1 MFDQKT
7 NKVSELL
14 ESKAYPAL
22 SESEKNV
29 MSILLENAA
38 KDAENVFK
46 LNEGT
51 VTGDIAT
58 FTPILL
64 PLVRRTVPN
73 LIANHLLGVQPMTMS
88 TGYLYALVNT
98 YSGDDST
105 LKIDPNHKAVILKL
119 DKEPTGLDVSET
131 FNTNWK
137 CVYKEGLYVLAIK
150 GDQALNVNETVVDD
164 SNDAKAVAIY
174 TNEAAFGHILQN
186 YTGPYTTAAG
196 EKLGKD
202 MKEVGFTVIKKA
214 IEAKTRALKGKW
226 TVEMYQDLQA
236 QHGLYAD
243 NELINLMSYE
253 IQAEIDR
260 EVVNF
265 VNANATQLPD
275 TKFTQTNAQI
285 PSGRWELERYRA
297 EVVRLAKEAAMVG
310 IETKRSNAN
319 ILLCS
324 PKVCTML
331 EQVGG
336 FKLAPSNSDVRQ
348 AIGGV
353 AGVFDNKYKVV
364 VDQYA
369 ANDYAT
375 VLYKG
380 ISANDALGFFAPYV
394 PISFTKV
401 TDQDSGQPGVICK
414 TRYAL
419 TTTPGVTEANSND
432 RAKTY
437 ARSWGIDFTNTMLH

>member
-1 MFDQKT
+1 MFTAKS
-7 NKVSELL
+7 NKIRDLL
-14 ESKAYPAL
+14 ESTEYSPLTEAQ
-22 SESEKNV
+22 KNTLG
-29 MSILLENAA
+29 ILLENTASEA
-38 KDAENVFK
+38 SNNFN
-46 LNEGT
+46 LSEGT

-64 PLVRRTVPN
+64 PLVRRTVPQ
-73 LIANHLLGVQPMTMS
+73 LIANQLLGVQPMTMS

-105 LKIDPNHKAVILKL
+105 LKIDPNHKGAIIKCDV
-119 DKEPTGLDVSET
+119 EPTDLNPGST
-131 FNTNWK
+131 FNTDWK
-137 CVYKEGLYVLAIK
+137 CIHKEGLMVLALK
-150 GDQALNVNETVVDD
+150 GETEFTLNSTLVGAT
-164 SNDAKAVAIY
+164 AKGKAIY
-174 TNEAAFGHILQN
+174 SNEAAFANILQN
-186 YTGPYTTAAG
+186 YTGPYATAAG

-214 IEAKTRALKGKW
+214 VEAKTRALKGKW

-275 TKFTQTNAQI
+275 TQFTAQNSQI
-285 PSGRWELERYRA
+285 PTGRWELERYRA
-297 EVVRLAKEAAMVG
+297 EAVRIAKEAAQVG
-310 IETKRSNAN
+310 IETKRANAN

-336 FKLAPSNSDVRQ
+336 FKVAPPKSE
-348 AIGGV
+348 IGQPI
-353 AGVFDNKYKVV
+353 AGYAGIFDNKLKVI

-369 ANDYAT
+369 QADYCT

-380 ISANDALGFFAPYV
+380 VSANDAMGFFAPYV
-394 PISFTKV
+394 PVSFTKV

-419 TTTPGVTEANSND
+419 TTIPGITDPNSND

-437 ARSWGIDFTNTMLH
+437 ARSWGVDFANTILA

>member
-1 MFDQKT
+1 MLNAKS
-7 NKVSELL
+7 NKIRDLL
-14 ESKAYPAL
+14 ESTEYSPLTEAEKVVL
-22 SESEKNV
+22 STV
-29 MSILLENAA
+29 LENTA
-38 KDAENVFK
+38 KDAQNNFN
-46 LNEGT
+46 LSEGT

-64 PLVRRTVPN
+64 PLVRRTVPL
-73 LIANHLLGVQPMTMS
+73 LIANQLLGVQPMTMS

-105 LKIDPNHKAVILKL
+105 LKIDPNHKAAIIKC
-119 DKEPTGLDVSET
+119 DAEPTDLGVGDT
-131 FNTNWK
+131 FNTDWK
-137 CVYKEGLYVLAIK
+137 CIHKEGLFVLALK
-150 GDQALNVNETVVDD
+150 GATELHINNETIGTT
-164 SNDAKAVAIY
+164 AKAAAIY
-174 TNEAAFGHILQN
+174 SNEAAFGNILQN
-186 YTGPYTTAAG
+186 YTGPYSTATG

-275 TKFTQTNAQI
+275 TQFTTQNSQI
-285 PSGRWELERYRA
+285 PTGRWDMERYRT

-310 IETKRSNAN
+310 IQTKRSNAN

-336 FKLAPSNSDVRQ
+336 FKLAPSKSE
-348 AIGGV
+348 IGQPIAGV
-353 AGVFDNKYKVV
+353 AGVFDNKFKVI

-369 ANDYAT
+369 QNDYCT

-380 ISANDALGFFAPYV
+380 VSANDAMGFFAPYV
-394 PISFTKV
+394 PVSFTKV

-414 TRYAL
+414 TRYGL
-419 TTTPGVTEANSND
+419 TTIPGITSADSND
-432 RAKTY
+432 RAATY
-437 ARSWGIDFTNTMLH
+437 ARSWGIDFTNTTLA

>member
-1 MFDQKT
+1 MLSVNS
-7 NKVSELL
+7 NKFRDLL
-14 ESKAYPAL
+14 ESTEYSPLDAH
-22 SESEKNV
+22 EKSV
-29 MSILLENAA
+29 LYTILENTAD
-38 KDAENVFK
+38 DARGGFN
-46 LNEGT
+46 LSEGT

-64 PLVRRTVPN
+64 PLVRRTVPL
-73 LIANHLLGVQPMTMS
+73 LIANQLLGVQPMTMS
-88 TGYLYALVNT
+88 TGYIYALVNT

-105 LKIDPNHKAVILKL
+105 LKIDPNSKGAIIKCDV
-119 DKEPTGLDVSET
+119 EPTDLTPGTT
-131 FNTNWK
+131 FNTDWK
-137 CVYKEGLYVLAIK
+137 CIYKEGLFVLALK
-150 GDQALNVNETVVDD
+150 GDTEFTLNSTLVGTT
-164 SNDAKAVAIY
+164 AKGTAIY
-174 TNEAAFGHILQN
+174 SNEAAFANILQN

-202 MKEVGFTVIKKA
+202 MKEVGLTVIKKA

-260 EVVNF
+260 DIVNF
-265 VNANATQLPD
+265 VNSNATQLPD
-275 TKFTQTNAQI
+275 TQFTTQNSQI
-285 PSGRWELERYRA
+285 PTGRWDMERYRA
-297 EVVRLAKEAAMVG
+297 EAIRLAKEAAMVG
-310 IETKRSNAN
+310 IQTKRANAN

-336 FKLAPSNSDVRQ
+336 FKLAPSKSEISQ
-348 AIGGV
+348 PIAGV
-353 AGVFDNKYKVV
+353 AGVFDNKFKVI

-369 ANDYAT
+369 QNDYAT

-380 ISANDALGFFAPYV
+380 VSSNDAMGVFAPYV

-414 TRYAL
+414 TRYGL
-419 TTTPGVTEANSND
+419 TTIPGITSADSND
-432 RAKTY
+432 RAATY
-437 ARSWGIDFTNTMLH
+437 ARSWGIDFTNTTLA

>member
-1 MFDQKT
+1 MSNVKSTKIRD
-7 NKVSELL
+7 LL
-14 ESKAYPAL
+14 ESTEYSPLSSTEKA
-22 SESEKNV
+22 V
-29 MSILLENAA
+29 MSVILENTAN
-38 KDAENVFK
+38 DAQGNFN
-46 LNEGT
+46 LSEGT

-64 PLVRRTVPN
+64 PLVRRTIPQ
-73 LIANHLLGVQPMTMS
+73 LIANQLLGVQPMTMS

-105 LKIDPNHKAVILKL
+105 LKIDPNNKGAIIKCDV
-119 DKEPTGLDVSET
+119 EPTDLNVGST
-131 FNTNWK
+131 FNTDWK
-137 CVYKEGLYVLAIK
+137 CIYKEGLFVLALK
-150 GDQALNVNETVVDD
+150 GETEFTLNSTLVGTT
-164 SNDAKAVAIY
+164 AKGTAIY
-174 TNEAAFGHILQN
+174 SNEAAFANILQN

-202 MKEVGFTVIKKA
+202 MKEVGITVIKKA
-214 IEAKTRALKGKW
+214 IEAKTRSLKGKW

-260 EVVNF
+260 EIVNF

-275 TKFTQTNAQI
+275 TQFTTQNSQI
-285 PSGRWELERYRA
+285 PTGRWDMERYRA
-297 EVVRLAKEAAMVG
+297 EAIRLAKEAAMVG
-310 IETKRSNAN
+310 IQTKRANAN

-336 FKLAPSNSDVRQ
+336 FKIAPAKSEINQ
-348 AIGGV
+348 PIAGV
-353 AGVFDNKYKVV
+353 AGVFDNKFKVI

-369 ANDYAT
+369 QNDYAT

-380 ISANDALGFFAPYV
+380 VSSNDAMGFFAPYI

-414 TRYAL
+414 TRYGL
-419 TTTPGVTEANSND
+419 TTIPGIADPDSND
-432 RAKTY
+432 RAATY
-437 ARSWGIDFTNTMLH
+437 ARSWGIDFTNTTLA